1 MSRGVADGE
10 GVEVLDDELLDGALL
25 DESVLLDEVPL
36 VEVPLGEV
44 PLVDALVD
52 DGLVDDALGA
62 VVDRPVEVWLAGPPA
77 SLVPPPAQAPS
88 PSTRP
93 ATSAADPVARRRF
106 PFALRT
112 ITITI
117 TCPDRPRARS
127 WCGGAPCAPP
137 HP

>member
-36 VEVPLGEV
+36 VEV

-93 ATSAADPVARRRF
+93 ATSAADPVARRRS
-106 PFALRT
+106 PFALP
-112 ITITI
+112 TITI

>member
-25 DESVLLDEVPL
+25 EEPVLLGDVL
-36 VEVPLGEV
+36 LGEV
-44 PLVDALVD
+44 PLVDVLPD

-93 ATSAADPVARRRF
+93 ATSAADPVARRRS
-106 PFALRT
+106 PFALP
-112 ITITI
+112 TITI

>member
-25 DESVLLDEVPL
+25 EEPVLLGDVPL
-36 VEVPLGEV
+36 VEVPL
-44 PLVDALVD
+44 VDV
-52 DGLVDDALGA
+52 LVDDALGA

-93 ATSAADPVARRRF
+93 ATSAADPVARRRS
-106 PFALRT
+106 PFALP
-112 ITITI
+112 TITI

>member
-25 DESVLLDEVPL
+25 EEPVLLGDVM
-36 VEVPLGEV
+36 LGEV
-44 PLVDALVD
+44 PLVDVLPD

-62 VVDRPVEVWLAGPPA
+62 FVDRPVEVWLAGPPA

-93 ATSAADPVARRRF
+93 ATSAADPVARRRS
-106 PFALRT
+106 PFALP
-112 ITITI
+112 TITI

>member
-1 MSRGVADGE
+1 MSRGVTDGE

-25 DESVLLDEVPL
+25 DDMLLDEVPL
-36 VEVPLGEV
+36 VDVLP
-44 PLVDALVD
+44 D

-93 ATSAADPVARRRF
+93 ATSAADPVARRRS
-106 PFALRT
+106 PFALP
-112 ITITI
+112 TITI